1 MKCSRPICDYDI
13 VIWLAVFVFGYF
25 YENMTN
31 QGLNI
36 TIQFKLIIY
45 FLENML
51 FLKRDLKVLYLYL
64 LVKFVRMYI

>member
-13 VIWLAVFVFGYF
+13 VIWLAAFVFGDF

-36 TIQFKLIIY
+36 TIQFKLVIY

>member
-1 MKCSRPICDYDI
+1 MKRSRPICNYDI
-13 VIWLAVFVFGYF
+13 VILLAAFVFGYF
-25 YENMTN
+25 YENVTN

-36 TIQFKLIIY
+36 TIQFKLIIC

-51 FLKRDLKVLYLYL
+51 FLKRDLKVLYFYL